1 MVQRIFSLSVLTLV
15 VGFSAQALAQE
26 HVDVSTD
33 AEEMTADSEA
43 AQIVAKATKA
53 RAARERIENARILRE
68 ANKARA
74 AAESKSQE
82 AAQELK
88 RTEGEI
94 RELQAEQARIRKE
107 IQRFEFNTMVSEK
120 SIQDGRAKLEK
131 VKGETTALQT
141 LHTEKEAKLV
151 EINKSRDEVLA
162 LTKTAEQQR
171 MQAQL
176 ALNRAKG
183 EEVVESQRLEKTKIE
198 EAQNKLRLE
207 AEIVDL
213 RERYKSSHARIV
225 EMEAM
230 VTKLRQNTTKLEATV
245 KAGESELSTAQAK
258 EDDLKAGLTPQ
269 QVQEIN
275 LKKVAPTQAQVVAP
289 TQRAVNALSSSAEST
304 NSMVLKR
311 DCKVHGGP
319 DRNSPVLGVKLG
331 GQAITQA
338 HDEQG
343 WITYPISSGQKGFVA
358 KTCF

>member
-1 MVQRIFSLSVLTLV
+1 MFQRILGLGVLTLV
-15 VGFSAQALAQE
+15 VGFSAQVSAQE

-53 RAARERIENARILRE
+53 RAARERIENARTLRE

-74 AAESKSQE
+74 VAEAKGQE
-82 AAQELK
+82 ASQELK
-88 RTEGEI
+88 RTEEEI
-94 RELQAEQARIRKE
+94 RGLQKEQARVRKE
-107 IQRFEFNTMVSEK
+107 IQSFEFNTMVSEK

-131 VKGETTALQT
+131 VKGETTALQA
-141 LHTEKEAKLV
+141 LRSEKEAKLV

-162 LTKTAEQQR
+162 LTKAAEQQR

-183 EEVVESQRLEKTKIE
+183 EEVVEAQRLEKTKVD

-213 RERYKSSHARIV
+213 RERYKSSHARIA

-230 VTKLRQNTTKLEATV
+230 VAKLRQNTSKLESTV
-245 KAGESELSTAQAK
+245 AAGENEVHSAQLK
-258 EDDLKAGLTPQ
+258 EEDLKAGLTPQ

-275 LKKVAPTQAQVVAP
+275 LKKAPPAQAQVVAP
-289 TQRAVNALSSSAEST
+289 TQRAVNALPSAPDSAS
-304 NSMVLKR
+304 SMVLKR
-311 DCKVHGGP
+311 DCKIHGGP

-343 WITYPISSGQKGFVA
+343 WIAYPIGSGQKGFVA